1 MEAPRL
7 VSSEELRTWR
17 RRLPRGHQRGVAQRA
32 RSLPRVSSSQG
43 DTASLSVP
51 AARRATPRE
60 TYQRTLDH
68 LMRWSQSSRQDYL
81 NMVRLLRVSNPW
93 LISHLTDEQAAAMLE
108 DGARRKAEQAVTRV
122 FQRTGRAA
130 ELQIKTGGY

>member
-1 MEAPRL
+1 
-7 VSSEELRTWR
+7 
-17 RRLPRGHQRGVAQRA
+17 
-32 RSLPRVSSSQG
+32 
-43 DTASLSVP
+43 
-51 AARRATPRE
+51 
-60 TYQRTLDH
+60 
-68 LMRWSQSSRQDYL
+68 MRWSQSSRQDYL